1 MWKKFGKLKWA
12 DLVQPSIDIAREG
25 FLLKDITKKDIEKSD
40 KNIRYFC

>member
-25 FLLKDITKKDIEKSD
+25 FPMKDHKKEDLENAD
-40 KNIRYFC
+40 KNIRYF